1 MFKHIK
7 FIPMFALML
16 ATLVPTSASA
26 KVPFQ
31 AGESRGPNVTAYA
44 PDAIRTTPMGRY
56 GRVTTV
62 TRTER
67 LEKCTHN
74 HRHSGQH
81 WM

>member
-26 KVPFQ
+26 KVPFK
-31 AGESRGPNVTAYA
+31 AGETRGSNVTAYA
-44 PDAIRTTPMGRY
+44 PDALQTTSPERY
-56 GRVTTV
+56 RRAGTV
-62 TRTER
+62 VRASQ
-67 LEKCTHN
+67 LEKCVHN